1 MPNVIH
7 YTRIMKIASLM
18 RLCSPSFEII
28 FTKCNAYM
36 KMKKSKKNRESN
48 RDPKIENQIESRIW
62 RIVTPLIIMTP
73 VMTLYECSRLII
85 KCHSVNDVTK

>member
-28 FTKCNAYM
+28 FTKFNEYM
-36 KMKKSKKNRESN
+36 KKKKSKKNRESN
-48 RDPKIENQIESRIW
+48 R
-62 RIVTPLIIMTP
+62 IVTLK
-73 VMTLYECSRLII
+73 SKI
-85 KCHSVNDVTK
+85 KSNPGFGES